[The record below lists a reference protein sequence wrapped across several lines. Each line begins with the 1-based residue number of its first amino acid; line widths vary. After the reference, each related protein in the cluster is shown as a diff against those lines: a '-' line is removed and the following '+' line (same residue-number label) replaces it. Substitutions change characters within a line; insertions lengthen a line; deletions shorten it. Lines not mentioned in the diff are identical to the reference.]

1 MLFKEPVTPSTLKII
16 QKLFSIDEL
25 NNFDLVGGTALAM
38 QIGHRISV
46 DIDMFSK
53 IVFDN
58 KQLKECLLE
67 NFQGHDITFDYEA
80 KNTLIGSIDQIKVD
94 FIRHSYPTI
103 KETKTID
110 GIRLCSLEDIAAM
123 KVRAITDNGTRI
135 KDFVD
140 LYYLLQN
147 FKLDEII
154 QFYEQKYQSENS
166 FHALKSI
173 TYFNDLDIDSINN
186 INFLENK
193 RITFEK
199 LKSIL
204 SKETEDYL
212 KKLIDRK

>member
-67 NFQGHDITFDYEA
+67 NFQGHELTFDYEA

-94 FIRHSYPTI
+94 FIRHSYPSI
-103 KETKTID
+103 KESKAIE

-123 KVRAITDNGTRI
+123 KVSAITDNGTRI

-140 LYYLLQN
+140 LYYLLQY

-154 QFYEQKYQSENS
+154 QFYEKKYQSENS

-173 TYFNDLDIDSINN
+173 TYFNNLDIESINN
-186 INFLENK
+186 INFLKNK
-193 RITFEK
+193 RIKFEK

-204 SKETEDYL
+204 IKETEDYL
-212 KKLIDRK
+212 KKIINRK

>member
-1 MLFKEPVTPSTLKII
+1 MLQTATVHPATLAILKKIMQTPVFH
-16 QKLFSIDEL
+16 QF
-25 NNFDLVGGTALAM
+25 NLVGGTALAL

-53 IVFDN
+53 SVFDN

-67 NFQGHDITFDYEA
+67 NFQGHDISFDYEA

-103 KETKTID
+103 KETKTIE

-123 KVRAITDNGTRI
+123 KVSAITDNGTRI

-140 LYYLLQN
+140 LYYLLHH

-173 TYFNDLDIDSINN
+173 TYFNDLDVESINN
-186 INFLENK
+186 INFLKNK
-193 RITFEK
+193 RIKFEK

-204 SKETEDYL
+204 IKETEDYL
-212 KKLIDRK
+212 KKIIDRK

>member
-1 MLFKEPVTPSTLKII
+1 MLFKEPVAPSTLKII
-16 QKLFSIDEL
+16 QKLFSIDDL
-25 NNFDLVGGTALAM
+25 YHFDLVGGTALAL

-46 DIDMFSK
+46 DIDMFTKS
-53 IVFDN
+53 VFDN

-103 KETKTID
+103 KETKAIE

-123 KVRAITDNGTRI
+123 KVSAITDNGTRI

-140 LYYLLQN
+140 LYYLLHH

-173 TYFNDLDIDSINN
+173 TYFNDLDIESINN
-186 INFLENK
+186 INFIKNK

-199 LKSIL
+199 LRSIL
-204 SKETEDYL
+204 VKETEDYL
-212 KKLIDRK
+212 KKIIGRK